1 MNLSLDYKDL
11 FDSLGLSDLS
21 EQEKEKR
28 FQEMQEIIEKEVFLR
43 ISDLLSEEEQME
55 LEKIEDDEK
64 YFEFF
69 EKNKIDLATITRE
82 VAQKYREDLLADM
95 AYFEGKLNN

>member
-1 MNLSLDYKDL
+1 MNFNLDYQDL